1 MIGFCQVIIQFATVI
16 VDELL
21 FSSFGSR
28 CLAQCL
34 VYARNGELRALENII
49 LNRTVEIAMGQY
61 SNYFLQRAIECG
73 SELLQVAIADRV
85 AADVASL
92 SLDRFGSYVVE
103 ASFLLARTPVPLQRL
118 LAAFMSLR
126 GNELADLV
134 RGSYSNYVV
143 SKLLDAAKNVSP
155 RSLPATS
162 TDSIWFSLDT

>member
-28 CLAQCL
+28 CLAECL
-34 VYARNGELRALENII
+34 VYARNGELRALEDII
-49 LNRTVEIAMGQY
+49 LNRTAEIAMGQY

-73 SELLQVAIADRV
+73 SQLLQVAIADRV

-103 ASFLLARTPVPLQRL
+103 ASFLLPRTPVPLQRL
-118 LAAFMSLR
+118 LAAFVSLR

-162 TDSIWFSLDT
+162 TD

>member
-1 MIGFCQVIIQFATVI
+1 
-16 VDELL
+16 
-21 FSSFGSR
+21 
-28 CLAQCL
+28 

-162 TDSIWFSLDT
+162 TD